1 MQIGDAIAY
10 PVLEFRY
17 IIKPS
22 GETIRLLWLLT
33 LIDAQIFNC
42 DEFYNSLLLMSF
54 VHISRCFEE
63 IQATSMAS
71 LANGTPNANE
81 HHNPL

>member
-1 MQIGDAIAY
+1 MQIGDAIASL
-10 PVLEFRY
+10 VLQFRY

-33 LIDAQIFNC
+33 LIHAQIFSC

-54 VHISRCFEE
+54 GCFEQFGA
-63 IQATSMAS
+63 IPIKFRKKSALISGQ
-71 LANGTPNANE
+71 LKG
-81 HHNPL
+81 